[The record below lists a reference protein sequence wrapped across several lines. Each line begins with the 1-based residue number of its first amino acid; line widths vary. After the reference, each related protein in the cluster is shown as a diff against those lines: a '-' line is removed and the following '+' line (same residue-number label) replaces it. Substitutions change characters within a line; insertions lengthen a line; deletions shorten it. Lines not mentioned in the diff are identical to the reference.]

1 MLAEERGS
9 VVLRRGSVSII
20 AAGLVAILGVN
31 GAQAQSLTEALAL
44 AYANN
49 PTLNSAR
56 AGLRATDEGVPQA
69 LSEYRPQLSGAISQT
84 YSHTDSDGLTTDLNT
99 TTLGLTVTQPVF
111 RGFRTVNGIRQA
123 ESSVLAERESLI
135 STEQDV
141 LFDAAQAYMDVIQD
155 SAIVTLRRSDIR
167 FLESEVRA
175 ARDRFNVGEGTRTD
189 VSQAEAEL
197 ASAQSDLNQS
207 FADLN
212 SSRAIFR
219 QIIGR
224 DPGKLK
230 PDLSILRLL
239 PKSVQTALDVA
250 HTQHPTI
257 RQAQHSVDVALFQV
271 KSIEGE
277 LLPSVDLEGSVQRSI
292 NPTAATNVQ
301 DSASIVGRV
310 SIPIYQGG
318 QVYSRVRQAKELL
331 GQTRI
336 QVDIA
341 RDQIRA
347 NVIASWGQY
356 KASEASIV
364 AGQAG
369 VRAEQLALDG
379 VVEEQR
385 VGQRTTQDVLDQQRS
400 LVNARVSLVQAQR
413 DRIVAAY
420 ALVSSV
426 GGLTSSALSLN
437 VAAYQPTEHYSKVR
451 DKWIGLRTP
460 DGR

>member
-1 MLAEERGS
+1 M
-9 VVLRRGSVSII
+9 LRRGSASII
-20 AAGLVAILGVN
+20 AAGLAAVFGISS
-31 GAQAQSLTEALAL
+31 AQAQSLSEALAL

-56 AGLRATDEGVPQA
+56 AGLRATDESVPQA
-69 LSEYRPQLSGAISQT
+69 LAGYRPQLSGSIQQSYT
-84 YSHTDSDGLTTDLNT
+84 TTDSDGSTSESNT
-99 TTLGLTVTQPVF
+99 TSLGLTVTQPIF
-111 RGFRTVNGIRQA
+111 RGYRTVNGIRQA
-123 ESSVLAERESLI
+123 ESSVLAQRESLV
-135 STEQDV
+135 STEQNV
-141 LFDAAQAYMDVIQD
+141 LFDGAQSYMDVIRD
-155 SAIVTLRRSDIR
+155 SAIVTLRRSDIK

-197 ASAQSDLNQS
+197 ASAQSNLNQS
-207 FADLN
+207 IADLN

-219 QIIGR
+219 QVIGR

-230 PDLSILRLL
+230 PDLSVLRLL
-239 PKSVQTALDVA
+239 PKNVQTALDIA
-250 HTQHPTI
+250 HQQHPTI

-277 LLPSVDLEGSVQRSI
+277 LLPSVDLEGTVQRSI
-292 NPTAATNVQ
+292 NPNSATNVQ
-301 DSASIVGRV
+301 DSATILGRV

-318 QVYSRVRQAKELL
+318 QVYSRVRQAKEQL
-331 GQTRI
+331 GQSRI

-347 NVIASWGQY
+347 TVIASWGQY

-426 GGLTSSALSLN
+426 GGLTSSSLSLN

>member
-1 MLAEERGS
+1 MPAEERGS
-9 VVLRRGSVSII
+9 VVLRRGSATII
-20 AAGLVAILGVN
+20 AAGLVAIFAG
-31 GAQAQSLTEALAL
+31 GSAQAQSLSEALAL

-56 AGLRATDEGVPQA
+56 AGLRATDESVPQA
-69 LSEYRPQLSGAISQT
+69 LSGYRPQISGAITQAYTS
-84 YSHTDSDGLTTDLNT
+84 TDNDGQTTDLNT
-99 TTLGLTVTQPVF
+99 TTLGVTVTQPVF

-123 ESSVLAERESLI
+123 ESSVLAQRESLV

-141 LFDAAQAYMDVIQD
+141 LFDAAQAYMDVIRD

-207 FADLN
+207 IADLN

-219 QIIGR
+219 QIVGR

-230 PDLSILRLL
+230 PDLSVLRLL

-250 HTQHPTI
+250 HSQHPTI
-257 RQAQHSVDVALFQV
+257 RQAEHSVDVALFQV
-271 KSIEGE
+271 KTIEGE
-277 LLPSVDLEGSVQRSI
+277 LLPSVDLQGSVQRSI
-292 NPTAATNVQ
+292 NPNAATNVQ
-301 DSASIVGRV
+301 DSASILGRV
-310 SIPIYQGG
+310 TIPIYQGG

-331 GQTRI
+331 GQARI
-336 QVDIA
+336 QVDVA

-437 VAAYQPTEHYSKVR
+437 VATYQPTEHYSKVR